1 MCSDASLLDALENI
15 ADVMAKTTS
24 PSIGPRVLFC
34 SQITSYAYCLW
45 HFMASVICGC
55 LYSSF
60 LRWNVKIKRDIYFM
74 HIAHYYIL
82 CHLSC
87 LMNTIMCLCLFEIN
101 IININNK
108 LQLLSSYFMLFY
120 PKKYGLLFVICF
132 QCSINT
138 FVYDDTR
145 TYRILTSSLNLFFS
159 ETAVLKTSL

>member
-1 MCSDASLLDALENI
+1 MTALFVEEKLLTWTWRGFHVLRCRKCFCSQRWSLIFRRRRRRLMWLSLMCSDASLLDVLENI

-74 HIAHYYIL
+74 HIAQMTLLH
-82 CHLSC
+82 S
-87 LMNTIMCLCLFEIN
+87 
-101 IININNK
+101 
-108 LQLLSSYFMLFY
+108 LSSVMPHEYY
-120 PKKYGLLFVICF
+120 NVFV
-132 QCSINT
+132 
-138 FVYDDTR
+138 FVRDQYH
-145 TYRILTSSLNLFFS
+145 
-159 ETAVLKTSL
+159 KHQQ